1 MGIDEVKIAPQSPW
15 QNPYAERFV
24 GTLRRDCLDHV
35 IVLGENHLRRIVR
48 NYRGYYHDCRTHLS
62 LEKDAPVPRVIE
74 QPESGKI
81 IALPQVGGLHHRYTR
96 RAA

>member
-1 MGIDEVKIAPQSPW
+1 MGIKEVKIAPRSPW
-15 QNPYAERFV
+15 QNPFAKRFV

-35 IVLGENHLRRIVR
+35 IILNENHLRRIVR
-48 NYRGYYHDCRTHLS
+48 NYLDYYHDSRTHLS
-62 LEKDAPVPRVIE
+62 LEKDSPKPRAIE
-74 QPESGKI
+74 PLASGEI